1 LLGLQ
6 RQGIGGRGGSA
17 RLAHSLLAFLAA
29 PCTRVE
35 VGVGVPPA
43 EVGNR
48 ASKADIGTSGGRRSG
63 SSALESL
70 W

>member
-1 LLGLQ
+1 
-6 RQGIGGRGGSA
+6 
-17 RLAHSLLAFLAA
+17 LAA
-29 PCTRVE
+29 PYTRVE